1 MKKLFFLLILC
12 FGMVS
17 LSAFAQ
23 DETEAENLE
32 DYKTACLAAID
43 NISMIGDNFAIRSM
57 ISVAKT
63 ALGVCQTKDA
73 MRRTM
78 TTLRAG
84 VLGYLQT
91 TSTFPDGQVFTGL
104 VGNHSFDTGDLS
116 LWYSIGFD
124 LSQLSLTDI
133 TNAIGGGDVSGL
145 GNAVKVNEWNEDTK
159 AIENTGS
166 NAIQSGD
173 QKYYLNSKQLIMQ
186 PILGLPAGIYS
197 LNAKIACNSGLLGLT
212 KVHLCALVV
221 PTSTVQEVLGDIFG
235 DASKWGDL
243 LNNFDL
249 SQYMARFL
257 MSGKLYTES
266 CTGKN
271 LKTFSDG
278 ELRFIIDEGDI
289 VILGIN
295 AGLIP
300 FIGTDQYRADNLQL
314 KGLKAADGILAMA
327 KADLEEALQGQS
339 LIEANYNAD
348 LEGTATQPAFTYD
361 KTITENYNNAYST
374 AKDKYDNDKL
384 ADILT
389 KNDLKNIDGLETS
402 LKNHYRTEIQAL
414 SKAKEKFDK
423 QGFIAPKTNEFFN
436 IVMKDSWI
444 SLLYKWTG
452 NAVSVDKDQTLHFS
466 QKPGESV
473 YALAFG
479 FEKVSSTYTNQLRAF
494 VQDCHNKYYLS
505 KAEENIVLTT
515 DQSEAV
521 IITAVP
527 SYTEEGEIHLMS
539 QDLYL
544 GTSYSSDAFIE
555 TDTGT
560 LLRPTRTRLYVQ
572 PASEM
577 QFTFTIP
584 AGQNATTLIL
594 PFDTDIPE
602 GFFAFTATG
611 INTDLPYV
619 EGEMAMSLKGNTPYC
634 IIGAEGD
641 YTFSGIPHVLE
652 PSYTEGLMTGT
663 YEPYT
668 TGNSNE
674 YKLTTDEGYSVFR
687 QMDGEPIAENE
698 CYLKCD
704 SPNDI
709 IFISPTDA
717 ATGISLT
724 PNPSPVGVGS
734 FKGEGSIYNL
744 SGQRLQ
750 KAQKGIYIIEGG
762 KKVVFTNFTR

>member
-1 MKKLFFLLILC
+1 MKKLVFLLILC
-12 FGMVS
+12 FAIVS
-17 LSAFAQ
+17 PSAFAQ
-23 DETEAENLE
+23 DETEAEDLA

-43 NISMIGDNFAIRSM
+43 NISMIGDNFTMRSM

-63 ALGVCQTKDA
+63 ALGVCQTKDD

-78 TTLRAG
+78 TALRAG
-84 VLGYLQT
+84 VTSYLQT
-91 TSTFPDGQVFTGL
+91 VNTFPDGQVYTGL

-124 LSQLSLTDI
+124 LSQIGLTDLA
-133 TNAIGGGDVSGL
+133 NAISGGDVSGL
-145 GNAVKVNEWNEDTK
+145 VNAIKVNEWNEDTK
-159 AIENTGS
+159 AIENDGS
-166 NAIQSGD
+166 NAIQNGD

-197 LNAKIACNSGLLGLT
+197 INAKIACNSGFLGLT

-221 PTSTVQEVLGDIFG
+221 PTNTVQEVLGNVIG
-235 DASKWGDL
+235 DTSNWGEL
-243 LNNFDL
+243 FSNFDL
-249 SQYMARFL
+249 SQYMAPFL
-257 MSGKLYTES
+257 QSGKLYTES
-266 CTGKN
+266 YTCKN
-271 LKTFSDG
+271 LSTFSDG
-278 ELRFIIDEGDI
+278 ELRFIIDKGDI
-289 VILGIN
+289 VIIGIN
-295 AGLIP
+295 AGMVP

-314 KGLKAADGILAMA
+314 KGLKATDGFLTMA
-327 KADLEEALQGQS
+327 KADLGEALQGLS

-348 LEGTATQPAFTYD
+348 LEGTATQPAFSYD
-361 KTITENYNNAYST
+361 KTITENYNKAYTT

-389 KNDLKNIDGLETS
+389 KNDLNNIDGLEDV
-402 LKNHYRTEIQAL
+402 LKNHYRTEIQTL
-414 SKAKEKFDK
+414 GKAKEKFDK

-452 NAVSVDKDQTLHFS
+452 NAVSVDKDTTLHFS
-466 QKPGESV
+466 QVPGLSV

-479 FEKVSSTYTNQLRAF
+479 FEKASRSYTNQLHVF

-521 IITAVP
+521 IITAIP
-527 SYTEEGEIHLMS
+527 SYTEEGEIHLMT

-560 LLRPTRTRLYVQ
+560 LLRPTRTGLSVQ

-594 PFDTDIPE
+594 PFDTNIPE
-602 GFFAFTATG
+602 GAFAFSVTG
-611 INTDLPYV
+611 INTELPYV
-619 EGEMAMSLKGNTPYC
+619 EGEVAMSIKGNTPYC
-634 IIGAEGD
+634 IIGEEGD
-641 YTFSGIPHVLE
+641 YTFNGIPHVLA
-652 PSYTEGLMTGT
+652 PSYTEGLLTGT

-674 YKLTTDEGYSVFR
+674 YKLTTDEGYNVFR
-687 QMDGEPIAENE
+687 QMDGQPIAENE

-704 SPNDI
+704 SPSDI

-724 PNPSPVGVGS
+724 PNPSPVS
-734 FKGEGSIYNL
+734 EGSIYNL

-750 KAQKGIYIIEGG
+750 KAQKGIYIIGG
-762 KKVVFTNFTR
+762 KKVIVK